1 MTGAIID
8 DLLPDAVANQQL
20 VLDEQA
26 FPFAPLKE
34 LAREGAL
41 TAVGLDLSAGD
52 EWTFDAYAALGTYL
66 GIMNRSCMWWI
77 GDWLLYGE
85 GRYDERFAQAA
96 ANTGLAEQTLQN
108 RMYVCRN
115 VPVSM
120 RRVGLAFSVH
130 AEVASLKTARE
141 QKYWLDR
148 AAKAGWNRQQLR
160 DAMAA
165 KRKET
170 KPPIDLGDHERV
182 DVKLVVEA
190 AQAVVSARKE
200 YGADFLVPR
209 EAMARLIGAL
219 GEEE

>member
-1 MTGAIID
+1 MTVALID
-8 DLLPDAVANQQL
+8 DLLPDAAAETQL
-20 VLDEQA
+20 VLDERA

-41 TAVGLDLSAGD
+41 TAVGLDLSQGED
-52 EWTFDAYAALGTYL
+52 WNYEPYEQLGNYL

-85 GRYDERFAQAA
+85 GRYGERFAQAA
-96 ANTGLAEQTLQN
+96 SATRLAEQTLAN

-115 VPVSM
+115 VPIPM
-120 RRVGLAFSVH
+120 RRVGLSFSVH
-130 AEVASLKTARE
+130 AEVAGLKTAKE
-141 QKYWLDR
+141 QRYWLDR

-170 KPPIDLGDHERV
+170 APPIDLGGGGDV

-190 AQAVVSARKE
+190 AQRVVSARKD
-200 YGADFLVPR
+200 YGVDWLVPR
-209 EAMARLIGAL
+209 EAMAQLAAAL

>member
-20 VLDEQA
+20 VLDEDA
-26 FPFAPLKE
+26 FPFAPLKV
-34 LAREGAL
+34 LAAEGAL
-41 TAVGLDLSAGD
+41 TAVGLDLSKGGELA
-52 EWTFDAYAALGTYL
+52 FDVYERLGFYL
-66 GIMNRSCMWWI
+66 GVMNRSCMWWI
-77 GDWLLYGE
+77 GDWLLHGEGVYGE
-85 GRYDERFAQAA
+85 KFAQAA
-96 ANTGLAEQTLQN
+96 SSTGLAEQTLAN

-115 VPVSM
+115 VPPSM

-130 AEVASLKTARE
+130 AEVAGLKTARE

-148 AAKAGWNRQQLR
+148 AEKAGWNRQQLR

-170 KPPIDLGDHERV
+170 KPPLDLDGHDRV

-200 YGADFLVPR
+200 YGADFMVPR
-209 EAMARLIGAL
+209 EPMARLIGAL